1 LIKLII
7 KAGLSILQILGV
19 PIQCGHVLTPTETV
33 MSSLSLPS
41 PTLSTP
47 AWRIAVVGCTFSL
60 IWSSAFIAG
69 KQAMTGCG
77 PFTLLSLRFLAA
89 GALLWL
95 LRRWL
100 PGDTPQQAA
109 APAIAWRHAL
119 IAGLLT
125 NVVYLGLGYH
135 GLRHVPAG
143 LTAILVSVSPLL
155 TAAMAAL
162 WLREPLGARQLLGLL
177 CGMGGVAWIMAG
189 RSGGASALDHKAWLG
204 VGMILAGA
212 LALAA
217 STLYNRRA
225 AGQLNPWRIA
235 RRLAQ
240 PQRRHGG
247 GQQRA
252 DADQNRRQPG
262 RHMTQAVIAQPQIH
276 HIGQQAGDQRVP
288 PGDGRRGGLLRRV
301 AGQPAAQQPQQ
312 RAGRQ
317 KAQAEQGERAAAG
330 HRLLAGNKGRAPD
343 QAEGAADHGNA
354 PGGGGQRRGRQ
365 GQAGHHGLRG
375 GQDMATLYR
384 HAEYLQN

>member
-1 LIKLII
+1 
-7 KAGLSILQILGV
+7 
-19 PIQCGHVLTPTETV
+19 

-47 AWRIAVVGCTFSL
+47 AWRIAVVGCAFSL

-177 CGMGGVAWIMAG
+177 CGMGGVAWIMVG
-189 RSGGASALDHKAWLG
+189 RSGGASALDHNAWLG

-235 RRLAQ
+235 RLQLWASGLTLLPLALWTEGLQ
-240 PQRRHGG
+240 LNPTPLVLASLAYQATVVSIGTTLMLLWLVRHGG
-247 GQQRA
+247 A
-252 DADQNRRQPG
+252 AKASSF
-262 RHMTQAVIAQPQIH
+262 H
-276 HIGQQAGDQRVP
+276 
-288 PGDGRRGGLLRRV
+288 LLNPLFGVLLAAALLGETVTLSDVLGALPIV
-301 AGQPAAQQPQQ
+301 AGL
-312 RAGRQ
+312 G
-317 KAQAEQGERAAAG
+317 
-330 HRLLAGNKGRAPD
+330 LVM
-343 QAEGAADHGNA
+343 
-354 PGGGGQRRGRQ
+354 RR
-365 GQAGHHGLRG
+365 
-375 GQDMATLYR
+375 
-384 HAEYLQN
+384 